1 MDEIKQQKIEF
12 IKDGRNNTN
21 NKNGNDRLNT
31 ILSVIDRIY
40 HFLEY
45 KFLSHKQPDELKLR
59 KLVKLNK
66 ESFDMV
72 KK

>member
-21 NKNGNDRLNT
+21 NKNGNDRLNP

-40 HFLEY
+40 HFFEY
-45 KFLSHKQPDELKLR
+45 KFLSHKQPDELKLP